1 MVTIK
6 AISCLENALQLQE
19 REREREL
26 RIISYVSN
34 SPAMILLTWVYILV
48 KLLF

>member
-6 AISCLENALQLQE
+6 AISYLENALQLQE
-19 REREREL
+19 REL
-26 RIISYVSN
+26 KIISYVSN

>member
-6 AISCLENALQLQE
+6 AISYLENALLLQE
-19 REREREL
+19 REL
-26 RIISYVSN
+26 KIISYVSN

>member
-19 REREREL
+19 REREL
-26 RIISYVSN
+26 KIISYVSN
-34 SPAMILLTWVYILV
+34 SSAMILLTWVYILV

>member
-6 AISCLENALQLQE
+6 AISYLENALQLQE
-19 REREREL
+19 REL
-26 RIISYVSN
+26 KIISYVSN
-34 SPAMILLTWVYILV
+34 SLAMILLTWVYILV